1 MKMRGLNEGADWR
14 FVVLESDHPIYHAFY
29 DFDTSVRYNQ
39 MSTHSAV
46 NPLPFDLGME
56 IGDRLAVFL
65 HAGKNI
71 AKDTFGVG
79 SIGEQSTHEVR
90 GDATRALQFALNTVV
105 FALTQEGSVTQQLM
119 AGVR

>member
-39 MSTHSAV
+39 MSQHSSA